1 MKRLFDKKRFWLISA
16 ILAVIEV
23 LLLVAFYQWKYI
35 FPSNEVSDLYR
46 HYADVENIDATFIKD
61 YKINDTVF
69 VDVTLLEAKDSAGW
83 AALKHDFAVPE
94 LNDECQ
100 AYINN
105 REDLIFSHNLTPT
118 DYPISIPKDTI
129 LFDELAVSYYSQSI
143 TIFHAKDDNEVL
155 AILHHRYQESI
166 NHQ

>member
-61 YKINDTVF
+61 FKVNDSVF
-69 VDVTLLEAKDSAGW
+69 IDVTLLEAKDSAGW
-83 AALKHDFAVPE
+83 VILKRDFSVPE
-94 LNDECQ
+94 LDIECQ
-100 AYINN
+100 SYIDKG
-105 REDLIFSHNLTPT
+105 EDLIFSQPIPRANCFATDSSNSSNLTG
-118 DYPISIPKDTI
+118 I
-129 LFDELAVSYYSQSI
+129 
-143 TIFHAKDDNEVL
+143 
-155 AILHHRYQESI
+155 
-166 NHQ
+166 